1 MMQFQV
7 GTLPEG
13 VTAGLNY
20 GADRVRFI
28 TPVKAGARIR
38 DHITL
43 VNVEDKGS
51 GRVLVTSRH
60 TVEIEGEEKP
70 ALVADTLAMLLGQP
84 S

>member
-1 MMQFQV
+1 
-7 GTLPEG
+7 
-13 VTAGLNY
+13 
-20 GADRVRFI
+20 
-28 TPVKAGARIR
+28 VKAGARIR
-38 DHITL
+38 DRITL
-43 VNVEDKGS
+43 VNVEDKGG